1 MRRQRIRNGVSR
13 RMLLL
18 LYLRRYGKRRNSRAD
33 LARLPCFLEKML
45 ACGNDKTTTLEMLN
59 MFLKNRGAECFA
71 TIDLLEIDM
80 HTGTAAFIKSGAAP
94 SYIVRGKNLYK
105 ISSGTLP
112 VGILSDISAEITEFD
127 LKTGDVIV
135 MVSDGICGD
144 PEFDGTWLSDYLT
157 KEMSSDLTLTAEK
170 IMMRARKED
179 KRSDDMT
186 VELIRIDPP
195 TAGARDTVPVF
206 LEESAVWGEDFAI

>member
-1 MRRQRIRNGVSR
+1 
-13 RMLLL
+13 
-18 LYLRRYGKRRNSRAD
+18 
-33 LARLPCFLEKML
+33 
-45 ACGNDKTTTLEMLN
+45 
-59 MFLKNRGAECFA
+59 
-71 TIDLLEIDM
+71 
-80 HTGTAAFIKSGAAP
+80 
-94 SYIVRGKNLYK
+94 
-105 ISSGTLP
+105 
-112 VGILSDISAEITEFD
+112 
-127 LKTGDVIV
+127 

-195 TAGARDTVPVF
+195 TADARDTVPVF